1 MSYVIRVNREL
12 RYPDNIRDYM
22 IQKLRRL
29 NIKADLTDVD
39 WDMIIAFLPDRFR
52 PVVELRFKDGMEMAD
67 VASIL
72 NIRSE
77 YAYARFRDA
86 MHMIM
91 ILTLK

>member
-22 IQKLRRL
+22 TQKLRRL
-29 NIKADLTDVD
+29 NIKAELTDVD
-39 WDMIIAFLPDRFR
+39 WDMIISFLPDRFR
-52 PVVELRFKDGMEMAD
+52 PVVELRFKEGMEMTD
-67 VASIL
+67 VASTL
-72 NIRSE
+72 NIKLE

-91 ILTLK
+91 ILALK

>member
-22 IQKLRRL
+22 AQKLRRL
-29 NIKADLTDVD
+29 NIKAELTDVD
-39 WDMIIAFLPDRFR
+39 WDMIISFLPDRFR
-52 PVVELRFKDGMEMAD
+52 PVVELRFKEGMEMVD
-67 VASIL
+67 VASTL

-91 ILTLK
+91 ILALK

>member
-1 MSYVIRVNREL
+1 MSYVIRVNRKL

-22 IQKLRRL
+22 TQKLRRL
-29 NIKADLTDVD
+29 NIKAELTDVD
-39 WDMIIAFLPDRFR
+39 WDMIISFLPDRFR
-52 PVVELRFKDGMEMAD
+52 PIVELRFKEGMEMAD
-67 VASIL
+67 VASTL

-91 ILTLK
+91 ILALK

>member
-1 MSYVIRVNREL
+1 MSYVIRVNRKL

-22 IQKLRRL
+22 TQKLRRL
-29 NIKADLTDVD
+29 NIKAELTDVD
-39 WDMIIAFLPDRFR
+39 WDMIISLLPDRFR
-52 PVVELRFKDGMEMAD
+52 PIVELRFKEGMEMVD
-67 VASIL
+67 VASTL

>member
-1 MSYVIRVNREL
+1 MSYVIRVNRKL

-22 IQKLRRL
+22 TQKLRRL
-29 NIKADLTDVD
+29 NIKAELTDVD
-39 WDMIIAFLPDRFR
+39 WDMIISFLPDRFR
-52 PVVELRFKDGMEMAD
+52 PVVELRFKEGMEMAD
-67 VASIL
+67 VASTL

-91 ILTLK
+91 ILALK